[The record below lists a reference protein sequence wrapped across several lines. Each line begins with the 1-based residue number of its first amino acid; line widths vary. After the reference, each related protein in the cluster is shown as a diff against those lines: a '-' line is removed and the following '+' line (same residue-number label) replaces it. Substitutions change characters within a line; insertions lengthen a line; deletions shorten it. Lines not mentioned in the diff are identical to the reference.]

1 MTSYKK
7 IEIRGK
13 DLILSRYTGLDPA
26 DEFSVTFKTLDES
39 SNYVIH
45 RDILRHQLSQKQ
57 GTVSTKTRSEVRGGG
72 KKPWRQ
78 KGTGRA
84 RAGTSRSPLWR
95 GGGVVFPASTKS
107 AKPKKL
113 NKKMY
118 KSAMRSI
125 FSSLAKENRVFLS
138 DKINIENPKT
148 KAFVD
153 FLNKNEL
160 KEGLFIVDEISNN
173 LDLASR
179 NLPNVN
185 VTNLNTLNPINLLK
199 FNSIVIS
206 ENCLNLIEEKL
217 S

>member
-1 MTSYKK
+1 MKLPFLKSSKTTEAEVSEK
-7 IEIRGK
+7 IFGVEINK
-13 DLILSRYTGLDPA
+13 DLIA
-26 DEFSVTFKTLDES
+26 
-39 SNYVIH
+39 
-45 RDILRHQLSQKQ
+45 QLIKIYIENSHPGTKAQKN
-57 GTVSTKTRSEVRGGG
+57 RSAGRGGG

-138 DKINIENPKT
+138 DQINIENPKT
-148 KAFVD
+148 KD
-153 FLNKNEL
+153 FLDFLKKNEL
-160 KEGLFIVDEISNN
+160 KEGLFIVDEISSN
-173 LDLASR
+173 LNLASR

-199 FNSIVIS
+199 FNSVVIA

>member
-1 MTSYKK
+1 MKLPFLKSSK
-7 IEIRGK
+7 ITEAEVSEKIFGVEINK
-13 DLILSRYTGLDPA
+13 DLIA
-26 DEFSVTFKTLDES
+26 
-39 SNYVIH
+39 
-45 RDILRHQLSQKQ
+45 QLIKIYIENSHPGTKAQKN
-57 GTVSTKTRSEVRGGG
+57 RSAVRGGG

-148 KAFVD
+148 KDFVE
-153 FLNKNEL
+153 FLKKNEL

-173 LDLASR
+173 LSLASR

-185 VTNLNTLNPINLLK
+185 VTNLNTLNPISLLK
-199 FNSIVIS
+199 FNSVVIA

>member
-1 MTSYKK
+1 MKLPFLKSSKTAEAEVSEK
-7 IEIRGK
+7 IFGVEINK
-13 DLILSRYTGLDPA
+13 DLIA
-26 DEFSVTFKTLDES
+26 
-39 SNYVIH
+39 
-45 RDILRHQLSQKQ
+45 QLIKIYIENSHPGTKAQKN
-57 GTVSTKTRSEVRGGG
+57 RSAVRGGG

-138 DKINIENPKT
+138 DQINIENPKT
-148 KAFVD
+148 KDFVD
-153 FLNKNEL
+153 FLKKNEL

-173 LDLASR
+173 LSLASR

-199 FNSIVIS
+199 FNSVVIA

>member
-1 MTSYKK
+1 MKLPFLKSSKTTEAEVSEK
-7 IEIRGK
+7 IFGVEINK
-13 DLILSRYTGLDPA
+13 DLIA
-26 DEFSVTFKTLDES
+26 
-39 SNYVIH
+39 
-45 RDILRHQLSQKQ
+45 QLIKIYIENSHPGTKAQKN
-57 GTVSTKTRSEVRGGG
+57 RSAVRGGG

-95 GGGVVFPASTKS
+95 GGGVIFPASTKS

-138 DKINIENPKT
+138 DQINIENPKT
-148 KAFVD
+148 KDFVE
-153 FLNKNEL
+153 FLKKNEL
-160 KEGLFIVDEISNN
+160 KEGLFIVEEISNN
-173 LDLASR
+173 LSLASR

-199 FNSIVIS
+199 FNSVVIA

>member
-1 MTSYKK
+1 MKLPFLKSSKTTEAEVSEK
-7 IEIRGK
+7 IFGVEINK
-13 DLILSRYTGLDPA
+13 DLIA
-26 DEFSVTFKTLDES
+26 
-39 SNYVIH
+39 
-45 RDILRHQLSQKQ
+45 QLIKIYIENSHPGTKAQKN
-57 GTVSTKTRSEVRGGG
+57 RSAVRGGG

-107 AKPKKL
+107 AKSKKL

-138 DKINIENPKT
+138 DQINIENPKT
-148 KAFVD
+148 KDFAD
-153 FLNKNEL
+153 FLKKNEL

-173 LDLASR
+173 LSLASR

-199 FNSIVIS
+199 FNSVVIA

>member
-1 MTSYKK
+1 MKLPFLKSSKTTELEVSEK
-7 IEIRGK
+7 IFGVEINK
-13 DLILSRYTGLDPA
+13 DLIA
-26 DEFSVTFKTLDES
+26 
-39 SNYVIH
+39 
-45 RDILRHQLSQKQ
+45 QLIKVYIENSHPGTKSQKN
-57 GTVSTKTRSEVRGGG
+57 RSAVRGGG

-138 DKINIENPKT
+138 DQINIENPKT
-148 KAFVD
+148 KDFVE
-153 FLNKNEL
+153 FLKKNEL

-173 LDLASR
+173 LSLASR

-199 FNSIVIS
+199 FNSVVIA

>member
-1 MTSYKK
+1 MKLPFLKSSKTAEAEVSEK
-7 IEIRGK
+7 IFGVEINK
-13 DLILSRYTGLDPA
+13 DLIA
-26 DEFSVTFKTLDES
+26 
-39 SNYVIH
+39 
-45 RDILRHQLSQKQ
+45 QLIKIYIENSHPGTKAQKN
-57 GTVSTKTRSEVRGGG
+57 RSAVRGGG

-125 FSSLAKENRVFLS
+125 FSSLVKENRVFLS
-138 DKINIENPKT
+138 DQINIENPKT
-148 KAFVD
+148 KDFVE
-153 FLNKNEL
+153 FLKKNEL
-160 KEGLFIVDEISNN
+160 KEGLFIVDEVSNN
-173 LDLASR
+173 LSLASR

-199 FNSIVIS
+199 FNSVVIT

>member
-1 MTSYKK
+1 MKLPFLKSSKTTEAEVSEK
-7 IEIRGK
+7 IFGVEINK
-13 DLILSRYTGLDPA
+13 DLIAQLIKIYIENSHPGTKAQKNR
-26 DEFSVTFKTLDES
+26 SV
-39 SNYVIH
+39 
-45 RDILRHQLSQKQ
+45 
-57 GTVSTKTRSEVRGGG
+57 VRGGG

-138 DKINIENPKT
+138 DQINIENPKT
-148 KAFVD
+148 KDFVD
-153 FLNKNEL
+153 FLKKNGL

-173 LDLASR
+173 LSLASR

-199 FNSIVIS
+199 FNSVVIA

>member
-1 MTSYKK
+1 MAVKQEIKYKVRK
-7 IEIRGK
+7 IDGTDGVEGTISLNVKKEGARYLVHRAVVAQSNK
-13 DLILSRYTGLDPA
+13 SR
-26 DEFSVTFKTLDES
+26 
-39 SNYVIH
+39 
-45 RDILRHQLSQKQ
+45 Q
-57 GTVSTKTRSEVRGGG
+57 GTASTKTRSEVSGGG

-138 DKINIENPKT
+138 DQINIENPKT
-148 KAFVD
+148 KDFVD
-153 FLNKNEL
+153 FLKKNEL

-173 LDLASR
+173 LSLASR

-199 FNSIVIS
+199 FNSVVIA

>member
-1 MTSYKK
+1 MKLPFLKSSKTTEAEVSEK
-7 IEIRGK
+7 IFGVEINN
-13 DLILSRYTGLDPA
+13 DLIA
-26 DEFSVTFKTLDES
+26 
-39 SNYVIH
+39 
-45 RDILRHQLSQKQ
+45 QLIKIYIENSHPGTKAQKN
-57 GTVSTKTRSEVRGGG
+57 RSAVRGGG

-138 DKINIENPKT
+138 DQINIENPKT
-148 KAFVD
+148 KDFVD
-153 FLNKNEL
+153 FLKKNEL

-173 LDLASR
+173 LSLASR

-199 FNSIVIS
+199 FNSVVIA
-206 ENCLNLIEEKL
+206 ENCLNLIEQKL
-217 S
+217 L

>member
-1 MTSYKK
+1 MKLPFLKSSKTTEAEVSEK
-7 IEIRGK
+7 IFGVEINK
-13 DLILSRYTGLDPA
+13 DLIA
-26 DEFSVTFKTLDES
+26 
-39 SNYVIH
+39 
-45 RDILRHQLSQKQ
+45 QLIKIYIENSHPGTKAQKN
-57 GTVSTKTRSEVRGGG
+57 RSAVRGGG

-138 DKINIENPKT
+138 DQINIENPKT
-148 KAFVD
+148 KDFVD
-153 FLNKNEL
+153 FLKKNEL

-173 LDLASR
+173 LNLASR

-185 VTNLNTLNPINLLK
+185 VTNLNTLNPISLLK
-199 FNSIVIS
+199 FNSVVIA

>member
-1 MTSYKK
+1 MKLPFLKSSKTTEAEVSEK
-7 IEIRGK
+7 IFGVEINK
-13 DLILSRYTGLDPA
+13 DLIA
-26 DEFSVTFKTLDES
+26 
-39 SNYVIH
+39 
-45 RDILRHQLSQKQ
+45 QLIKIYIENSHPGTKAQKN
-57 GTVSTKTRSEVRGGG
+57 RSAVRGGG

-95 GGGVVFPASTKS
+95 GGGVVFPALTKS

-138 DKINIENPKT
+138 DQINIENPKT
-148 KAFVD
+148 KDFVD
-153 FLNKNEL
+153 FLKKNEL

-173 LDLASR
+173 LSLASR

-199 FNSIVIS
+199 FNSVVIS

>member
-1 MTSYKK
+1 MKLPFLKSSKTTEAEVSEK
-7 IEIRGK
+7 IFGVEINK
-13 DLILSRYTGLDPA
+13 DLIA
-26 DEFSVTFKTLDES
+26 
-39 SNYVIH
+39 
-45 RDILRHQLSQKQ
+45 QLIKVYIENSHPGTKAQKN
-57 GTVSTKTRSEVRGGG
+57 RSAVRGGG

-138 DKINIENPKT
+138 DQINIENPKT
-148 KAFVD
+148 KDFVD
-153 FLNKNEL
+153 FLKKNEL

-173 LDLASR
+173 LILASR

-199 FNSIVIS
+199 FNSVVIA

>member
-1 MTSYKK
+1 MKLPFLKSSKTTEAEVSEK
-7 IEIRGK
+7 IFGVEINK
-13 DLILSRYTGLDPA
+13 DLIAQLIKIYIENSHPGTKAQKNR
-26 DEFSVTFKTLDES
+26 SV
-39 SNYVIH
+39 
-45 RDILRHQLSQKQ
+45 
-57 GTVSTKTRSEVRGGG
+57 VRGGG

-138 DKINIENPKT
+138 DQINIENPKT
-148 KAFVD
+148 KDFVD
-153 FLNKNEL
+153 FLKKNEL

-173 LDLASR
+173 LSLASR

-199 FNSIVIS
+199 FNSVVIA

>member
-1 MTSYKK
+1 MKLPFLKSSKTTEAEVSEK
-7 IEIRGK
+7 IFGVEINK
-13 DLILSRYTGLDPA
+13 DLIA
-26 DEFSVTFKTLDES
+26 
-39 SNYVIH
+39 
-45 RDILRHQLSQKQ
+45 QLIKIYIENSHPGTKAQKN
-57 GTVSTKTRSEVRGGG
+57 RSAVRGGG

-138 DKINIENPKT
+138 DQINIENPKT
-148 KAFVD
+148 KDFVD
-153 FLNKNEL
+153 FLKKNEL

-173 LDLASR
+173 LSLASR

-185 VTNLNTLNPINLLK
+185 VTNLNTLNPISLLK
-199 FNSIVIS
+199 FNSVVIA
-206 ENCLNLIEEKL
+206 ENWLNLIEEKL

>member
-1 MTSYKK
+1 MKLPFLKSSKTTEAEVSEK
-7 IEIRGK
+7 IFGVEINK
-13 DLILSRYTGLDPA
+13 DLIA
-26 DEFSVTFKTLDES
+26 
-39 SNYVIH
+39 
-45 RDILRHQLSQKQ
+45 QLIKIYIENSHPGTKAQKN
-57 GTVSTKTRSEVRGGG
+57 RSAVRGGG

-107 AKPKKL
+107 ANPKKL

-138 DKINIENPKT
+138 DQINIENPKT
-148 KAFVD
+148 KDFVE
-153 FLNKNEL
+153 FLKKNEL

-173 LDLASR
+173 LSLASR

-199 FNSIVIS
+199 FNSVVIA

>member
-1 MTSYKK
+1 MKLPFLKSSK
-7 IEIRGK
+7 ITEAEVSEKIFGVEINK
-13 DLILSRYTGLDPA
+13 DLIA
-26 DEFSVTFKTLDES
+26 
-39 SNYVIH
+39 
-45 RDILRHQLSQKQ
+45 QLIKIYIENSHPGTKAQKN
-57 GTVSTKTRSEVRGGG
+57 RSAVRGGG

-107 AKPKKL
+107 AKSKKL

-138 DKINIENPKT
+138 DQINIENPKT
-148 KAFVD
+148 KDFVD
-153 FLNKNEL
+153 FLKKNEL
-160 KEGLFIVDEISNN
+160 KERLFIVDEISNN
-173 LDLASR
+173 LNLASR

-199 FNSIVIS
+199 FNSVVIA